1 MKKLIL
7 GIFLL
12 AGTAM
17 NINAQEGKVSKEPIL
32 TLEKTEVNYDTIE
45 QGSDRIRRVKF
56 TNTGEAN
63 LVIDTCLGSCGCTT
77 PACPQ
82 GVAIKPGET
91 KELEIS
97 YDTERLG
104 SFTKTVTIRSNASNG
119 SNIIITIRGTVVP
132 KK

>member
-1 MKKLIL
+1 MKK
-7 GIFLL
+7 IFLGFL
-12 AGTAM
+12 FLIGCVAIT
-17 NINAQEGKVSKEPIL
+17 NAQSGNATKEPIL

-45 QGSDRIRRVKF
+45 QGSNRIRKVKF
-56 TNTGEAN
+56 TNTGDAN
-63 LVIDTCLGSCGCTT
+63 LVIDTCVGSCGCTT

-91 KELEIS
+91 RELEIS

-119 SNIIITIRGTVVP
+119 SNIIITIRGTVLP
-132 KK
+132 KN